1 MTEYDMDYI
10 LILGSTSDIGNALA
24 EKYLNKGYGLILAG
38 RNEESLKTQKDTLLN
53 LNASSTINIAP
64 FNASNFESH
73 AAFYNDLPV
82 KPMGVIT
89 VIGYLG
95 EQKVSELSFKET
107 HEVYAANLIGNVSIL
122 NIIATNFEK
131 RSSGFIVGV
140 SSVAGL
146 RGRKSNYIYGSAKA
160 GFISYLSGL
169 RNRLHGSNISVL
181 TVLPGFV
188 ATKMTQHLTLPKR
201 LTATPN
207 EVANAIYK
215 AQQRQK
221 STVFVKPIWRYI
233 MIIIQC
239 IPEFIFKRL
248 SL

>member
-1 MTEYDMDYI
+1 MDYI
-10 LILGSTSDIGNALA
+10 LILGSTSDIGHALA
-24 EKYLNKGYGLILAG
+24 KKYLSKGYGVILAA
-38 RNEESLKTQKDTLLN
+38 RNQDSLTIQKNKLLRDMNPNTIKTVH
-53 LNASSTINIAP
+53 LNAN
-64 FNASNFESH
+64 NFETH
-73 AAFYNDLPV
+73 TTFYNNLPV

-107 HEVYAANLIGNVSIL
+107 YEVYASNLIGNVSIL
-122 NIIATNFEK
+122 NIIATDFEK
-131 RSSGFIVGV
+131 RNSGFIVGV

-169 RNRLHGSNISVL
+169 RNRLHGSNIHVL

-188 ATKMTQHLTLPKR
+188 DTKMTQHLALPKQ

-215 AQQRQK
+215 AQKRQK

-233 MIIIQC
+233 MMIIQF

>member
-1 MTEYDMDYI
+1 
-10 LILGSTSDIGNALA
+10 
-24 EKYLNKGYGLILAG
+24 
-38 RNEESLKTQKDTLLN
+38 
-53 LNASSTINIAP
+53 
-64 FNASNFESH
+64 
-73 AAFYNDLPV
+73 
-82 KPMGVIT
+82 MGVIT
-89 VIGYLG
+89 LIGYLG

-122 NIIATNFEK
+122 NIIATDFEK
-131 RSSGFIVGV
+131 RRSGFIVGV

-169 RNRLHGSNISVL
+169 RNRLHNSNISVL

-233 MIIIQC
+233 MMIIQS

>member
-1 MTEYDMDYI
+1 MTKYNMDYI

-24 EKYLNKGYGLILAG
+24 EKYLSKGYGLILAG
-38 RNEESLKTQKDTLLN
+38 RNEDSLKTQKDNLLN
-53 LNASSTINIAP
+53 IYASSTIKTVT
-64 FNASNFESH
+64 FNANDYESH
-73 AAFYNDLPV
+73 TSFYNTLPV
-82 KPMGVIT
+82 KPMGVVT
-89 VIGYLG
+89 LIGYLG

-122 NIIATNFEK
+122 NIIATDFEK
-131 RSSGFIVGV
+131 RSRGFIVGV

-169 RNRLHGSNISVL
+169 RNRLHSSNISVL

-233 MIIIQC
+233 MMIIQS

>member
-24 EKYLNKGYGLILAG
+24 EKYLSKGYGLILAG
-38 RNEESLKTQKDTLLN
+38 RNGESLKTQKDTLLK
-53 LNASSTINIAP
+53 LNASSTINIVK
-64 FNASNFESH
+64 FNANDFESH
-73 AAFYNDLPV
+73 ASFYNNLPV

-107 HEVYAANLIGNVSIL
+107 HEVYAANLTGNVSIL
-122 NIIATNFEK
+122 NIIATDFEK
-131 RSSGFIVGV
+131 QRSGFIVGV

-233 MIIIQC
+233 MMIIQC
-239 IPEFIFKRL
+239 IPEFIFKRM